1 MMIKITIDH
10 WAFPLRL
17 CRKGNSGYGLLFHMQ
32 RVDYAVSVPSYREIS
47 AIRRPRVCLVLSGLL
62 WEAAHR
68 PIWGESL
75 RGLLFA
81 QSGAKLGL
89 QRVAGLAGCGPP

>member
-1 MMIKITIDH
+1 
-10 WAFPLRL
+10 
-17 CRKGNSGYGLLFHMQ
+17 MQ
-32 RVDYAVSVPSYREIS
+32 RVDYAVSVPSYRETS
-47 AIRRPRVCLVLSGLL
+47 AIRRPRVLSDLL

-68 PIWGESL
+68 LGSPTDLGGIAE

-89 QRVAGLAGCGPP
+89 QRVAGLAGCVPP